1 MPVKIVE
8 TSLRDGHQSLMATRM
23 TTKDILSIV
32 PELDQAGFH
41 ALEVWGGATFDA
53 CLRFLDED
61 PWERLREI
69 KKLAPNTKLQML
81 FRGQNILGYRHY
93 PDDIV
98 EKFVEKSIENGIDII
113 RIFDALNDV
122 RNLKSAV
129 DATKKY
135 GGHCQIALSYTTSP
149 VHTVDYYVKL
159 AKEVEEMGADSLCIK
174 DMAGILLPND
184 AYNLISQLKKNTKL
198 LINLHGHATAGIM
211 EATYLKAI
219 EAGVDIIDTALSP
232 LSGGT
237 SQVATESFHYMLK
250 DTEYDPKLD
259 INKLNQAATKLTII
273 KDEYLKNG
281 ILNPKALT
289 ANPSILKYQVPGGML
304 SNLMSQLKE
313 QNQMDDYEKVLKE
326 VPIVRKDLGY
336 PPLVTPI
343 SQMVGTQAVM
353 NVMTQSPYKIVSKE
367 IKEYLHGLY
376 GKAPAKVNSLV
387 LAKIIG
393 NDEIITHRP
402 ADDLKPEFE
411 DLKKTYEDFAKS
423 DEDLLSIAL
432 FGKVAIK
439 FLEKKYQEKPKPKN
453 EVYAFS
459 VTIGGD
465 NT

>member
-1 MPVKIVE
+1 MNVKIVE

-32 PELDQAGFH
+32 PDLDKAGLY

-53 CLRFLDED
+53 CLRFLNED

-69 KKLAPNTKLQML
+69 KRLAPNTKLQML

-98 EKFVEKSIENGIDII
+98 DKFVQKSIENGIDII

-129 DATKKY
+129 DATNKY

-149 VHTVDYYVKL
+149 VHTIDYYVNL
-159 AKEVEEMGADSLCIK
+159 AIEVERMGAHSLCIK
-174 DMAGILLPND
+174 DMAGILLPHD
-184 AYNLISQLKKNTKL
+184 AYQLISELKKKIKL
-198 LINLHGHATAGIM
+198 PINLHSHATAGIM

-237 SQVATESFHYMLK
+237 SQVATESFHYILK
-250 DTEYDPKLD
+250 GTSYDPKLH
-259 INKLNQAATKLTII
+259 IKHLNQAATKLTII
-273 KDEYLKNG
+273 KDNYLKEG
-281 ILNPKALT
+281 LLNPKALT
-289 ANPSILKYQVPGGML
+289 SNPNILEYQVPGGML

-326 VPIVRKDLGY
+326 IPIVRKDFGY
-336 PPLVTPI
+336 PPLVTPM
-343 SQMVGTQAVM
+343 SQIVGTQAVM
-353 NVMTQSPYKIVSKE
+353 NVITGDPYKIASKE
-367 IKEYLHGLY
+367 VKDYLQGYY
-376 GKAPAKVNSLV
+376 GKAPAKINSLV
-387 LAKIIG
+387 LAKIVG
-393 NDEIITHRP
+393 NDKIITHRL

-411 DLKKTYEDFAKS
+411 ELKKKYEGFAKS

-432 FGKVAIK
+432 FGKVAIS
-439 FLEKKYQEKPKPKN
+439 FLEKKYAEKPKEKK
-453 EVYAFS
+453 EIYAFS
-459 VTIGGD
+459 ITIGGD
-465 NT
+465 KS

>member
-1 MPVKIVE
+1 
-8 TSLRDGHQSLMATRM
+8 
-23 TTKDILSIV
+23 
-32 PELDQAGFH
+32 
-41 ALEVWGGATFDA
+41 
-53 CLRFLDED
+53 
-61 PWERLREI
+61 
-69 KKLAPNTKLQML
+69 ML

-98 EKFVEKSIENGIDII
+98 DKFVQKSIENGIDII

-149 VHTVDYYVKL
+149 VHTIDYYVNL
-159 AKEVEEMGADSLCIK
+159 AKEVESMGADSLCIK

-184 AYNLISQLKKNTKL
+184 AYNLIKALKHNTKL
-198 LINLHGHATAGIM
+198 PINLHGHATAGIM
-211 EATYLKAI
+211 EATYIKAI

-237 SQVATESFHYMLK
+237 SQVATESFYHILK
-250 DTEYDPKLD
+250 DTPYDTKLD
-259 INKLNQAATKLTII
+259 IDLLKKAAEKLTVI
-273 KDEYLKNG
+273 KDEYLKKG

-289 ANPSILKYQVPGGML
+289 SNPNILEYQVPGGML

-326 VPIVRKDLGY
+326 VPKVRKDLGY

-353 NVMTQSPYKIVSKE
+353 NVMTGNPYKIVSKE
-367 IKEYLHGLY
+367 IREYLHGLY
-376 GKAPAKVNSLV
+376 GKSPAPVDPLL

-393 NDEIITHRP
+393 DDTIITHRP

-411 DLKKTYEDFAKS
+411 DLKKKYEGFAKS

-432 FGKVAIK
+432 FGKVAIAY
-439 FLEKKYQEKPKPKN
+439 LEKKYQEKPKPKK
-453 EVYAFS
+453 EIYAFS
-459 VTIGGD
+459 VTIGDGD
-465 NT
+465 